1 MGILVFQDSARPS
14 LYSTGHSLGGGLAQ
28 QFAYALPLDDGVP
41 RVKAVYAFDPS
52 PVTGYFSVP
61 RALRNENERNLFIDR
76 VYERGE
82 ILALARSLMNLI
94 YEPPAHHP
102 AIRSVR
108 YSLFYG
114 WNPIA
119 DHSIAQLANK
129 IDRAVMAQSAG
140 GVPHTT
146 PASSL

>member
-1 MGILVFQDSARPS
+1 
-14 LYSTGHSLGGGLAQ
+14 
-28 QFAYALPLDDGVP
+28 LPLDDGVP

-61 RALRNENERNLFIDR
+61 RALRDENKRNLLIDR

-82 ILALARSLMNLI
+82 ILALVRSLLNLI
-94 YEPPAHHP
+94 YEPPAHDP

-114 WNPIA
+114 WNPLA
-119 DHSIAQLANK
+119 DHSIVQLANK
-129 IDRAVMAQSAG
+129 IDRAVEAQPAG
-140 GVPHTT
+140 I
-146 PASSL
+146 ASRPGPTSPR